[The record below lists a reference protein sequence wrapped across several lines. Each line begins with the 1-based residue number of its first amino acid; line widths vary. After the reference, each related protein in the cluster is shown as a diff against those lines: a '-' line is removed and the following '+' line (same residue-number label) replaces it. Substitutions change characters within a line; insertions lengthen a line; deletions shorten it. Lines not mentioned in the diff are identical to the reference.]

1 MEKITRGQRP
11 LLGIILVLAAV
22 CLAGL
27 SLGASRDD
35 DVWRQ
40 AKQLFGPL
48 PQIMSSE
55 KNPITPEKV
64 TLGKMLFY
72 ETRISVDNT
81 VSCAKC
87 HPLGLYAADGL
98 KKAIGNNCKV
108 NPRNSPTIFN
118 AAAQISAHWIGNRT
132 GVEDQARQSVI
143 GPAAFGMPSYQAVE
157 QRLKELGYGPL
168 FKQAFPKAK
177 DPVTVNN
184 LAMVIGAFERT
195 LTTPAPFDAYLK
207 GDQGALDAKAKRGL
221 KTFMQAGCASC
232 HAGPYLG
239 GQMYQRFGIVEP
251 YWTYTKSAGIDDGR
265 YEATKHEADRY
276 VFKVPVLRN
285 CAKTAPYFHDGA
297 VDSLEQAIW
306 IMGKVQLGRD
316 LSRNQ
321 VKDMNAF
328 LDALIGEIPQ
338 DALIVPLLP

>member
-11 LLGIILVLAAV
+11 LLGIVLVLAAV
-22 CLAGL
+22 CLGGL
-27 SLGASRDD
+27 SLGAGQDD
-35 DVWRQ
+35 DVWIQ
-40 AKQLFGPL
+40 ANQLFGLL

-55 KNPITPEKV
+55 ENPVTPEKV
-64 TLGKMLFY
+64 ALGKMLFY
-72 ETRISVDNT
+72 ETRISVDGT

-98 KKAIGNNCKV
+98 PKAIGNNCRV

-132 GVEDQARQSVI
+132 DVEDQARQSMI

-157 QRLKELGYGPL
+157 QRLRELGYGPL
-168 FKQAFPKAK
+168 FKQAFPGAK
-177 DPVTVNN
+177 DPVTVEN
-184 LAMVIGAFERT
+184 LAKAIGAFERT
-195 LTTPAPFDAYLK
+195 LVTPAPFDAFLK

-221 KTFMQAGCASC
+221 RTFMQAGCASC

-239 GQMYQRFGIVEP
+239 GQMYQRFGITAP
-251 YWTYTKSAGIDDGR
+251 YWRYTKSAEIDEGR
-265 YEATKHEADRY
+265 YTVTKNEADRY

-285 CAKTAPYFHDGA
+285 VAKTPPYFHDGA
-297 VDSLEQAIW
+297 IDSLEQAIW
-306 IMGKVQLGRD
+306 IMGKVQLGKD
-316 LSRNQ
+316 LSRGQ
-321 VKDMNAF
+321 VKDMNAL
-328 LDALIGEIPQ
+328 LDALTGEIPQ